1 MIMVTLYIRCVA
13 SGAKCKQTPGRVS
26 IKCPLTREL
35 NARLIPSL
43 LKPASLPSDWIHIMV
58 SVLTVFFSIFQISP
72 FPLDLIRAE
81 HQKYDNADIVWA
93 QEEPQNMG
101 YWTYVQPRLVT
112 SVGNNVKIRY
122 NS

>member
-1 MIMVTLYIRCVA
+1 M
-13 SGAKCKQTPGRVS
+13 
-26 IKCPLTREL
+26 
-35 NARLIPSL
+35 
-43 LKPASLPSDWIHIMV
+43 KPASLPSDWIHVMV
-58 SVLTVFFSIFQISP
+58 SVLTVFFSVFQISP

>member
-43 LKPASLPSDWIHIMV
+43 LKPASLPSDWIHFMV
-58 SVLTVFFSIFQISP
+58 SVLTVFFFHISDKP
-72 FPLDLIRAE
+72 IPTRLDKGRTPEI
-81 HQKYDNADIVWA
+81 
-93 QEEPQNMG
+93 
-101 YWTYVQPRLVT
+101 
-112 SVGNNVKIRY
+112 
-122 NS
+122 